1 MRNRT
6 SILAAAWVSA
16 LAVLAACGTSSGSH
30 DDAAQPAQ
38 PLSAASTPL
47 PVETS
52 PPAVYVAKVKNILV
66 GLPPTDAE
74 VKAVEADPS
83 KLAALIQEWQQLPQY
98 QTKMIRF
105 FQLAFQQTQISD
117 VDFTDQTFPQ
127 RVSINRQ
134 TTPLLVQNAT
144 ESFARTMAYLVSQG
158 HPLSEAMTTQSFMMT
173 PALMEFYAFLDAW
186 QVDDAGKVTD
196 RMRVTHQLAKVTITG
211 TQIPITDSLD
221 PASPNFLTFTNPNL
235 AAIEAAVGVPG
246 CFTDPVVYS
255 GGGLAN
261 VVQRVLQGSLDGRP
275 NPNPNPMGLM
285 PPPPPPPAC
294 PPIAGLVAGPL
305 TPDDFA
311 TWKMVTTR
319 APKGSEVPTAFYE
332 LDNLRNS
339 TELVL
344 QVPRVGFFST
354 PAFFANWQTNTSN
367 QMRVT
372 VNQALIVGLGA
383 AVDGTDATHPSST
396 PGLDPLHA
404 SSPACV
410 SCHQTLD
417 PTRSIFASQMSWNY
431 HNQTDMAFSKQPG
444 LFSFQGVTKP
454 VASLEEFGATLASH
468 PLFAQAWV
476 QKLCYYANSRKCDA
490 ADPEVQRIVAA
501 FTASHFD
508 WNALVRVL
516 MSSPITTNAKA
527 TKTLADEGEVI
538 AVSRRDHLC
547 AALDARLGFADICGL
562 DIATVQKGKSIG
574 TISEI
579 VSGLPSDGY
588 GRGAIAPVLPN
599 APSLFFRA
607 GAENICGAVADLVID
622 PKAPVPGQKQWSSG
636 APSPAIADFVQT
648 LMALTPSDP
657 RSAPSVAALQ
667 SHFDAALK
675 TGAAPTDALKSTFV
689 VACLAPSAVSV
700 GL

>member
-6 SILAAAWVSA
+6 TMLAGTLVSA
-16 LAVLAACGTSSGSH
+16 LAALAACGTGGGSH
-30 DDAAQPAQ
+30 DDSTGQPAQ
-38 PLSAASTPL
+38 PLSAASAPL

-66 GLPPTDAE
+66 GLPPTDEE

-83 KLAALIQEWQQLPQY
+83 KLATLIGQWQQLPQY

-105 FQLAFQQTQISD
+105 FELAFQQTQIAD

-127 RVSINRQ
+127 RVSINKQ
-134 TTPLLVQNAT
+134 TTPLLVQNAI
-144 ESFARTMAYLVSQG
+144 ESFARTVSALVSQG
-158 HPLSEAMTTQSFMMT
+158 HSLTEAMTTRSFMMT
-173 PALMEFYAFLDAW
+173 PALMEFYAYLDAW

-196 RMRVTHQLAKVTITG
+196 RMRALYPNAKVTITG
-211 TQIPITDSLD
+211 TDIPIADSLD
-221 PASPNFLTFTNPNL
+221 PTNANFLTFTNPNL
-235 AAIEAAVGVPG
+235 ATLDAAYPG
-246 CFTDPVVYS
+246 CFTDPIVYK

-261 VVQRVLQGSLDGRP
+261 TVQRVLQGSLDGRP
-275 NPNPNPMGLM
+275 NPNGGTN
-285 PPPPPPPAC
+285 C
-294 PPIAGLVAGPL
+294 PPIAGQLAGPL
-305 TPDDFA
+305 TADDFA

-319 APKGSEVPTAFYE
+319 APKAGEPITPFYG
-332 LDNLRNS
+332 LDKLRAG

-344 QVPRVGFFST
+344 RVPRVGFFST

-372 VNQALIVGLGA
+372 MNQALIVGLGA
-383 AVDGTDATHPSST
+383 AVDGTDTTQPTST
-396 PGLDPLHA
+396 PGLDATHA
-404 SSPACV
+404 NSPACV

-431 HNQTDMAFSKQPG
+431 HNQTEAAFSAQPG

-454 VASLEEFGATLASH
+454 VASLDEFGATLASH

-476 QKLCYYANSRKCDA
+476 QKLCYYANSRKCDS
-490 ADPEVQRIVAA
+490 ADPEVQRIVTAFAA
-501 FTASHFD
+501 AHFD
-508 WNALVRVL
+508 WNALVRDL
-516 MSSPITTNAKA
+516 LSSPITTSAKA
-527 TKTLADEGEVI
+527 TKTLADQGEVI

-547 AALDARLGFADICGL
+547 AALNARLGFADICDL
-562 DIATVQKGKSIG
+562 DPTTVQKGKSIG

-588 GRGAIAPVLPN
+588 GRGSVAPVLPN

-607 GAENICGAVADLVID
+607 GAENICGAIADLVVD
-622 PKAPVPGQKQWSSG
+622 PKNPVAGQKQWSSAAPG
-636 APSPAIADFVQT
+636 AAAADFVQIV
-648 LMALTPSDP
+648 MALTPSDK
-657 RSAPSVAALQ
+657 RSAPSIAALQ
-667 SHFDAALK
+667 SHFDAAVK

-689 VACLAPSAVSV
+689 VACLAPSAVSI